1 MHDTDYIIIGSG
13 HNGLV
18 CALKLAQAGH
28 RVLVL
33 EQAQQPGGASR
44 SGEATLPGFTHDLY
58 ATNIGLFL
66 GSQIYQEMKTEFHQN
81 GFDLAVSDQPFA
93 SVFPDGDGIGV
104 YTDPEKTMEQFRRQS
119 SHDAEAW
126 QALLKFFDQT
136 APHFLPLLQLPL
148 PSWPAARQLYRM
160 WRALGYAKTVEL
172 GSMILKSPRQ
182 FAEHWFENE
191 KVQALFIPWAF
202 HLDFGP
208 DVSGGAQFPFVEPPL
223 DHRNGMAIAKGGI
236 SNLITSMIKALEKR
250 GGQVLTQHP
259 VEKVLVQ
266 NNRAA
271 GVMLGNGKAIHAKK
285 GVIGNITPTQLV
297 TKLLDR
303 EVLPDTYVERFK
315 KFRYGPG
322 TMMIHLALD
331 GPLEWN
337 AGEAFNKFA
346 YVHIGPYVEDV
357 ARTYADALNGDLPA
371 SPMLVV
377 GQQTAF
383 DPTRAPAGKHTL
395 WIQVRALPARPKRDS
410 LDEIQIGP
418 WEQMKEAY
426 ADRVMKKLEQ
436 YASNLSSRVIA
447 RTVFSPRDLEIAN
460 PNLVGGDSISGS
472 HHLDQHFLFRP
483 VPGWSRY
490 KTPIDG
496 LYLTGASTWPGGGLN
511 ATSGY
516 LLAQQLLKS

>member
-1 MHDTDYIIIGSG
+1 M
-13 HNGLV
+13 
-18 CALKLAQAGH
+18 
-28 RVLVL
+28 
-33 EQAQQPGGASR
+33 
-44 SGEATLPGFTHDLY
+44 
-58 ATNIGLFL
+58 
-66 GSQIYQEMKTEFHQN
+66 
-81 GFDLAVSDQPFA
+81 
-93 SVFPDGDGIGV
+93 
-104 YTDPEKTMEQFRRQS
+104 
-119 SHDAEAW
+119 
-126 QALLKFFDQT
+126 
-136 APHFLPLLQLPL
+136 
-148 PSWPAARQLYRM
+148 
-160 WRALGYAKTVEL
+160 
-172 GSMILKSPRQ
+172 
-182 FAEHWFENE
+182 
-191 KVQALFIPWAF
+191 
-202 HLDFGP
+202 
-208 DVSGGAQFPFVEPPL
+208 
-223 DHRNGMAIAKGGI
+223 
-236 SNLITSMIKALEKR
+236 
-250 GGQVLTQHP
+250 LTQHP